1 VLRKA
6 LTKTIIPIAIFL
18 SSFVFLSIPILK
30 APLLTGIDGP
40 YYAIQV
46 RWILQYGRLKYPDP
60 PLTFILMTFMTLL
73 VKNTFLGIK
82 LTVLIFTS
90 LASLPWYFLFSNRN
104 KILSGVAS
112 SLSFIIN
119 WYSLRLAS
127 DFMKNSIGLLWL
139 SLYVF
144 FMFQYFQK
152 NDRKSLI
159 LLVIS
164 FILTALTHI
173 LDLGIAIFYSL
184 TIPFLYFILYRKID
198 KKTVIILLL
207 SLSTIVIGLTLP
219 MILGGDIYKG
229 IAFVEDLIEE
239 NNFVVVRAQNFILSI
254 GMFLTLITVSL
265 ILLKKDKLSLL
276 FFASGILALLLNLPI
291 IPRKWLFRFQL
302 MNMIPLS
309 LSIGS
314 ALYLTEKDYKTFPI
328 IIFITTLLLF
338 SSIGTYNLVRPTII
352 PPEYQELKMIVKS
365 LEEKG
370 YTIIIPDVK
379 IRYWAE
385 TFSDKVYKSP
395 KDINTK
401 IVFLFRIHAK
411 KPPIFTKPLWIGHF
425 FIAYSPRNKP

>member
-1 VLRKA
+1 MLRKN
-6 LTKTIIPIAIFL
+6 LFKTIIPIVVFL
-18 SSFVFLSIPILK
+18 SSFLFLSIPILK

-46 RWILQYGRLKYPDP
+46 RWILQYGKLKYPDP
-60 PLTFILMTFMTLL
+60 PLTFILMTFMALL
-73 VKNTFLGIK
+73 VKDVFLGIK

-90 LASLPWYFLFSNRN
+90 LASLPWYFLFSQRN
-104 KILSGVAS
+104 KTLSGIAS

-139 SLYVF
+139 SLYIF

-152 NDRKSLI
+152 DDKKSLI
-159 LLVIS
+159 LLVTS

-173 LDLGIAIFYSL
+173 LDLGIVIFYSL
-184 TIPFLYFILYRKID
+184 TISFLYFILYRKID
-198 KKTVIILLL
+198 KKIVIILLL
-207 SLSTIVIGLTLP
+207 SISTIVIGLSLP

-239 NNFVVVRAQNFILSI
+239 NNFIIGRMQNFLFSI
-254 GMFLTLITVSL
+254 GMFLTLTIVSL

-276 FFASGILALLLNLPI
+276 FFTSGILALLLNLPI
-291 IPRKWLFRFQL
+291 IPHKWLFRFQL

-314 ALYLTEKDYKTFPI
+314 ALYLIEKDHKAFPI
-328 IIFITTLLLF
+328 IIIITTLLLF

-365 LEEKG
+365 LEKRG
-370 YTIIIPDVK
+370 YSIIIPDVK

-395 KDINTK
+395 KDLNTK
-401 IVFLFRIHAK
+401 IVFLFRIHSK
-411 KPPIFTKPLWIGHF
+411 KIPVFIKPLWIGHF
-425 FIAYSPRNKP
+425 FIAYSPKNKP